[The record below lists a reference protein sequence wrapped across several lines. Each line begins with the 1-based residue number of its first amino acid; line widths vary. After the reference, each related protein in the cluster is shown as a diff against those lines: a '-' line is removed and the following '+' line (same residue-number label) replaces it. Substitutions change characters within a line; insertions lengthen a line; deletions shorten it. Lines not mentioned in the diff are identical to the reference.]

1 MHVEVPPDVAL
12 SEVRQVLHD
21 HRRWVLRNF
30 HQSEARDAGFPSQY
44 VDGAILLH
52 RGRPLC
58 LRTGATDDVQRDGE
72 SLLAPK
78 HDTKSRVWCWY
89 AREAAQVLAERLT
102 AICPGLPWV
111 MRVPVWRTATCGP
124 QWGSCSAS
132 GRLSLNTHLVKLA
145 DDLIDYVLVHE
156 LCHLKHL
163 DHGPGFYALMQRSLP
178 DWKERRRR
186 LNEQKALLAEP
197 PPDAGSGLGQAG
209 AIRTPRWCGLGLD
222 RLSSGRQHPM
232 RLWRTRPDPHSYSLV
247 YV

>member
-1 MHVEVPPDVAL
+1 MAGLKRQRFRWPSDDLFGDIDVEVGWNPRRRTRMGISFDQDGTLHVEVPPGVAL

-21 HRRWVLRNF
+21 HRRWVLRNV
-30 HQSEARDAGFPSQY
+30 HQTEAKDAGFPSQY

-58 LRTGATDDVQRDGE
+58 LRTAAASEVRREGE
-72 SLLAPK
+72 TLIAPN
-78 HDTKSRVWCWY
+78 HDTKSRVWHWY
-89 AREAAQVLAERLT
+89 AREAAHVLAERLT
-102 AICPGLPWV
+102 ATWPELPWV
-111 MRVPVWRTATCGP
+111 KRAPLWRHSYMRA

-163 DHGPGFYALMQRSLP
+163 NHGPGFYALMQRSLP

-197 PPDAGSGLGQAG
+197 PPEAA
-209 AIRTPRWCGLGLD
+209 A
-222 RLSSGRQHPM
+222 
-232 RLWRTRPDPHSYSLV
+232 LV
-247 YV
+247 